1 MNPFV
6 WIYIAIGVGMTVLL
20 IADSLDRN
28 AGRDDR

>member
-6 WIYIAIGVGMTVLL
+6 WIYIAIGVGMALLL